1 MIDSQVQRYSW
12 VILIVGK
19 TKERV
24 LQGQQDNRPRSS
36 SQGFT
41 KTKERVLRGQQDNR
55 PKNRSQ
61 GFTKNVKSQIYL
73 TSEKGMNLRTTKSNY
88 LGLK

>member
-61 GFTKNVKSQIYL
+61 GFTKNVKESNI
-73 TSEKGMNLRTTKSNY
+73 SNEWKGDEFKDNKI
-88 LGLK
+88 

>member
-1 MIDSQVQRYSW
+1 M
-12 VILIVGK
+12 ILIVGK

-24 LQGQQDNRPRSS
+24 FKGRQDNRPRSS

-41 KTKERVLRGQQDNR
+41 KTTERVLRGQQDNR

-61 GFTKNVKSQIYL
+61 GFTKNVKS
-73 TSEKGMNLRTTKSNY
+73 
-88 LGLK
+88 